1 MFLLKL
7 PAARLAALHLML
19 FFLPLPMHFSP
30 EIEERLAQLQEKYE
44 AMGQDMVSYLD
55 GLLYADFLT
64 YWDYIHLDT
73 LLSLQS
79 PKTPF
84 PDEQIFIMYHQI
96 TELYFKLALHEC
108 EQIAAAQPLTPE
120 FFTARL
126 KRINNYFEA
135 LTQSF
140 DIMVNGME
148 KEQFLK
154 FRMSLLPASGFQS
167 GQYRMIEI
175 YATDFIN
182 LVAKD
187 KRDELT
193 DASIAEQFEYIYWKF
208 GATELST
215 GKKTLTLKQFEK
227 KYAKTFID
235 LGTANVDN
243 NFYTLYNKL
252 KAEGQ
257 ATPELE
263 AELKQID
270 IKVNVNWPL
279 VHYKSAVRY
288 LNREPEEIRAT
299 GGTNWQK
306 YLPPRFQKRI
316 FYPSLWNE
324 QEVAEWGKGWVEKVL
339 REV

>member
-1 MFLLKL
+1 
-7 PAARLAALHLML
+7 
-19 FFLPLPMHFSP
+19 MHFSP
-30 EIEERLAQLQEKYE
+30 EIEERLARLQEKYE
-44 AMGQDMVSYLD
+44 AMGQDMTSYLD

-64 YWDYIHLDT
+64 YWEYIHLDT
-73 LLSLQS
+73 LLSLQT

-84 PDEQIFIMYHQI
+84 PDEEIFIMYHQI

-108 EQIAAAQPLTPE
+108 KQITSAEHLTAD

-140 DIMVNGME
+140 SIMVDGME

-175 YATDFIN
+175 YATNFIN
-182 LVAKD
+182 LVAQD
-187 KRDELT
+187 KREELKNS
-193 DASIAEQFEYIYWKF
+193 SIENQFEYIYWKF

-227 KYAKTFID
+227 KYANTFTE
-235 LGTANVDN
+235 LGKANISHNFNALYLQLAN
-243 NFYTLYNKL
+243 NYLATDEL
-252 KAEGQ
+252 KAELRQ
-257 ATPELE
+257 L
-263 AELKQID
+263 D
-270 IKVNVNWPL
+270 INVNVNWPL

-288 LNREPEEIRAT
+288 LNREPDEIKAT

-316 FYPSLWNE
+316 FYPTLWSDE
-324 QEVAEWGKGWVEKVL
+324 EVENWGKGWVEKTL
-339 REV
+339 GSI